1 MLFLS
6 SAEMPGNSSAS
17 RDARFARRG
26 ELFRRLRP
34 SGTAW
39 FPLGHLPPWPQAL
52 ALWRRVSHGPAPAYL
67 RGPRFCLPAADLAR
81 HVLVSGLTGAHK
93 TTAVIL
99 PALVDAA
106 AARVSAV
113 AFDLKYGERD
123 SLAGAVPEWW
133 RRGRTVLVYAPLA
146 GATLRWNP
154 LASCRTVG
162 DAYALAVHFFPGDTR
177 EAADFGYWTGAER
190 HVCAALTWGVVTDE
204 GPRSIARLRTLAEAG
219 PDAIAAFLRR
229 HPRAA
234 EISAR
239 LGAYSAMLPKDQ
251 AGILQGIA
259 ARLESWADERV
270 ARSTEDWTG
279 AEPSGAIS
287 FARLRRE
294 PTLLLIGVP
303 QAALPQL
310 RPVCQLFM
318 RMLAA
323 ELLRPRVGDETVPVL
338 YVLEE
343 LPAWGPLPGLA
354 DHLATFRSRDVAI
367 VATVQSEAQGEAVYG
382 TSGWA
387 AIAANFVTKIYLS
400 SLADPDA
407 ERLSHALGTTT
418 VARISR
424 GRGWNAKG
432 RLDSV
437 QTSMVEAPL
446 RRPEALQGIGA
457 GEDEILVRCSRLPPA
472 RLWCPPFH
480 VRPPYS
486 DLIPEV
492 APSTVEIAV
501 KHRTGL
507 PTHTARRS
515 PEPPP
520 APATTDPTLD
530 SSLSPRTE
538 DEGELNRFVRSLLD
552 SRSDGAAP
560 RIVSKGGRLLE
571 VRIQAGV
578 AFRLLG
584 GHEKAQTTVRRWV
597 ARRWL
602 RQVQPTFVLERQA
615 MEVLAPHLRR
625 QLISRGLSLAQA
637 GGPRTV
643 ERDNILIT
651 GVPEDGCRRLGG

>member
-1 MLFLS
+1 MI
-6 SAEMPGNSSAS
+6 
-17 RDARFARRG
+17 
-26 ELFRRLRP
+26 
-34 SGTAW
+34 T
-39 FPLGHLPPWPQAL
+39 
-52 ALWRRVSHGPAPAYL
+52 
-67 RGPRFCLPAADLAR
+67 
-81 HVLVSGLTGAHK
+81 GLTGAHK

-99 PALVDAA
+99 PALADAA
-106 AARVSAV
+106 AAGVSAV

-123 SLAGAVPEWW
+123 SLARAVPEWW

-146 GATLRWNP
+146 GASLRWNP

-162 DAYALAVHFFPGDTR
+162 DAYALAVHLFPDDAR

-190 HVCAALTWGVVTDE
+190 HVCAALTWGVVTD
-204 GPRSIARLRTLAEAG
+204 GGAGSIARLRALAEAG
-219 PDAIAAFLRR
+219 PDAIAVFLRR
-229 HPRAA
+229 HPHAA

-239 LGAYSAMLPKDQ
+239 LGAYGAMLPKDQ

-270 ARSTEDWTG
+270 ARST
-279 AEPSGAIS
+279 AEPVGTEVAGAIS
-287 FARLRRE
+287 LTRLRRE

-323 ELLRPRVGDETVPVL
+323 ELLRPRAGNEMVPIL

-418 VARISR
+418 VTRVSR
-424 GRGWNAKG
+424 GRGWSAKG
-432 RLDSV
+432 RQDSV
-437 QTSMVEAPL
+437 QTLTVETPL
-446 RRPEALQGIGA
+446 RRPEVLQGIGA
-457 GEDEILVRCSRLPPA
+457 GEDEILVRCSRMPPA
-472 RLWCPPFH
+472 RLWCPPLH

-501 KHRTGL
+501 KHRIGL
-507 PTHTARRS
+507 LTDAARRS
-515 PEPPP
+515 SESVPVP
-520 APATTDPTLD
+520 APTDPAID
-530 SSLSPRTE
+530 SCLSSATE

-552 SRSDGAAP
+552 SRGESGAP
-560 RIVSKGGRLLE
+560 RIVSRGDRPIE
-571 VRIQAGV
+571 VRIQPSV

-584 GHEKAQTTVRRWV
+584 GHEKAQSIVRRWAVRRWV
-597 ARRWL
+597 
-602 RQVQPTFVLERQA
+602 RQVQPTFILERQA
-615 MEVLAPHLRR
+615 VEALAPQLQRK
-625 QLISRGLSLAQA
+625 LISSGRAQVHA
-637 GGPRTV
+637 VGRRTI
-643 ERDNILIT
+643 ERDKILIT
-651 GVPEDGCRRLGG
+651 GAPEDGCRRVGG

>member
-1 MLFLS
+1 MVFLS
-6 SAEMPGNSSAS
+6 SADMPGHSSAT
-17 RDARFARRG
+17 RDARFAQRG
-26 ELFRRLRP
+26 ELLRRLRP
-34 SGTAW
+34 SRTAW
-39 FPLGHLPPWPQAL
+39 FPLGYLPPWPQAL
-52 ALWRRVSHGPAPAYL
+52 ALWRRVSHGAAPAYL

-81 HVLVSGLTGAHK
+81 HVLVTGLTGAHK

-146 GATLRWNP
+146 GASLRWNP

-162 DAYALAVHFFPGDTR
+162 DAYALAVHLFPDDTR

-190 HVCAALTWGVVTDE
+190 HVCAALTWGVVTD
-204 GPRSIARLRTLAEAG
+204 GGARSIARLRTLAEAG
-219 PDAIAAFLRR
+219 PDAIMAFLRR

-270 ARSTEDWTG
+270 ARSTEDRADTKT
-279 AEPSGAIS
+279 SGAIS

-294 PTLLLIGVP
+294 PTLLLVGVP

-323 ELLRPRVGDETVPVL
+323 ELLRPRGGDETIPVL

-343 LPAWGPLPGLA
+343 LPAWGALPGLA

-407 ERLSHALGTTT
+407 ERLSQVLGTTT

-424 GRGWNAKG
+424 GQGWSAKG
-432 RLDSV
+432 RQDSV
-437 QTSMVEAPL
+437 HTLMVEAPL
-446 RRPEALQGIGA
+446 RRPEVLQGIGA

-472 RLWCPPFH
+472 HLWCPPFH

-501 KHRTGL
+501 KHRIGL
-507 PTHTARRS
+507 PTDAVKRS
-515 PEPPP
+515 LESPPVP
-520 APATTDPTLD
+520 APTDPTAD
-530 SSLSPRTE
+530 SPPSPATE

-552 SRSDGAAP
+552 SLGDGPPA
-560 RIVSKGGRLLE
+560 RVVSKGDRPIE
-571 VRIQAGV
+571 VRIQPAV

-584 GHEKAQTTVRRWV
+584 GHEKAQATVRRWAV
-597 ARRWL
+597 RRWV
-602 RQVQPTFVLERQA
+602 RQVQPTFVLERHA
-615 MEVLAPHLRR
+615 MEALAPELQRK
-625 QLISRGLSLAQA
+625 LIARGLSLAHA
-637 GGPRTV
+637 GSRRTV
-643 ERDNILIT
+643 ERDNI
-651 GVPEDGCRRLGG
+651 